1 MNMVIEQS
9 IACDSSAMTKVKDAV
24 PAAKWPLGVLLL
36 GLAAALIVVG
46 AIFPDFFCGDLGPHM
61 P

>member
-1 MNMVIEQS
+1 MSMAIEQS
-9 IACDSSAMTKVKDAV
+9 IACGSSAMTKVKDGV
-24 PAAKWPLGVLLL
+24 PASKWPFGVLLL
-36 GLAAALIVVG
+36 GLAAALVLLG